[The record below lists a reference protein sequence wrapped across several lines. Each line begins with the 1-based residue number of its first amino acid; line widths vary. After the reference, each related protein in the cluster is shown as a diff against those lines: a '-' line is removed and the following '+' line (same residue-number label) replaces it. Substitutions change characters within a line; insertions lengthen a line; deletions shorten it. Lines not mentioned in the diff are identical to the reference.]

1 MNGRLTKGM
10 SQPVKYTNSSAAC
23 SNPVSIPALGPSP
36 IQVSEMTSYGQ
47 FFLYNFGLF
56 DTMIT
61 RSNSTERQSAIK
73 TDIKLPL
80 ILKACLSKDNRLLFP
95 PARTTAVF
103 NLFLLFIK
111 CSINFSILFIIWN
124 IH

>member
-1 MNGRLTKGM
+1 M
-10 SQPVKYTNSSAAC
+10 SQPVKYTNSFVAC
-23 SNPVSIPALGPSP
+23 FNPVSIPALGPSP
-36 IQVSEMTSYGQ
+36 TQVSEITSYGQ
-47 FFLYNFGLF
+47 LFLYNSGLF

-73 TDIKLPL
+73 TGIKLPL

-103 NLFLLFIK
+103 NFIPLFAK
-111 CSINFSILFIIWN
+111 CSINFSILFRIYIKSG
-124 IH
+124 ISVHAD